1 MTRWLD
7 RISTAGL
14 LLFAGATF
22 LVVATLAAVHVD
34 DRYAVGAASGVW
46 MGLTAAAHAGVWYP
60 TTYSHGFYG
69 GTRYMP
75 LPILLELVGRIV
87 GGEYLVSAK
96 VLVYTVNV
104 ALYVLVYIAARRRG
118 APANVALV
126 IVATVLAS
134 SAASTTFLGI
144 RWDSLATLLQLLA
157 VVVVAERSTPRRAV
171 FAGILCA
178 LAVATKV
185 SALWAPAAIAVWLV
199 RRSTRRFVEFASAL
213 VVTTGLLFALFE
225 ALTDGRLLRQARE
238 FTFAGS
244 GHSSLAEGIHRFY
257 QLALRNER
265 SLPLLLAIAGV
276 VLVVSLASRQV
287 GPYELGLLFEIPIVI
302 VVMRDFGTYE
312 NHLIDLEV
320 LSGLVVAGLWSKPA
334 KAEWTRVG
342 RVAVVVCLVAAALA
356 ADRYTLIP
364 DARAAIAHELRGRP
378 DPRYTTHPAPQL
390 IGMGTCALFED
401 ASIPILAGQRPVVLD
416 AFITHRLQT
425 EDPRALGLL
434 EHRIDTGAF
443 KAIALNFPLTNV
455 GWFATLDFGTALAN
469 AMRAHYR
476 LSETL
481 GDAGLYVYTPRRPVS
496 SHRTCRIV
504 PLGRFG

>member
-1 MTRWLD
+1 M
-7 RISTAGL
+7 
-14 LLFAGATF
+14 
-22 LVVATLAAVHVD
+22 
-34 DRYAVGAASGVW
+34 
-46 MGLTAAAHAGVWYP
+46 
-60 TTYSHGFYG
+60 
-69 GTRYMP
+69 
-75 LPILLELVGRIV
+75 
-87 GGEYLVSAK
+87 
-96 VLVYTVNV
+96 
-104 ALYVLVYIAARRRG
+104 
-118 APANVALV
+118 
-126 IVATVLAS
+126 
-134 SAASTTFLGI
+134 
-144 RWDSLATLLQLLA
+144 
-157 VVVVAERSTPRRAV
+157 
-171 FAGILCA
+171 
-178 LAVATKV
+178 
-185 SALWAPAAIAVWLV
+185 
-199 RRSTRRFVEFASAL
+199 
-213 VVTTGLLFALFE
+213 TTGLLFALFE
-225 ALTDGRLLRQARE
+225 SLTDGRLLRQARE

-342 RVAVVVCLVAAALA
+342 RVVVVVCLVAAALA

-378 DPRYTTHPAPQL
+378 DPRYSTHPAPQL
-390 IGMGTCALFED
+390 IRMGTCALFED